1 MYYWTN
7 TLLIKNKQRE
17 CFLRWDNIKC
27 IVFWM
32 AKKAL
37 FAFISYSHCMLILYV
52 YASLEKRALP
62 LCDLIQKS
70 DSKHSLFWYLISDYC
85 VWKQC
90 YKDMQEAHCCL

>member
-37 FAFISYSHCMLILYV
+37 LAFISYSHCMLILYV

-85 VWKQC
+85 V
-90 YKDMQEAHCCL
+90 